1 METILVERSCGLDVH
16 PESVVACLLLPQAG
30 KRPKRLVQTF
40 GTFCDDLRKLRQW
53 LCEHGVTHVG
63 MESTGIYWMPVY
75 AELEQEPSL
84 TLIVGN
90 AQHIKNV
97 PGRKT
102 DVSDAQW
109 LATLVRMGLIKPSF
123 VPPAPL
129 RELRKLLRAR
139 RTLVQCQADERNRML
154 KVLQM
159 GNVKLGSVLSDVFG
173 VSGMRMLR
181 QLADGRSDPK
191 ELSELSRGR
200 ARSKIPQLQRALQ
213 GQLSPADRLVL
224 RLHLARLEQTDQQL
238 LQLDAELEHRMAPYR
253 DSCQRLQQIPGV
265 GVITAM
271 TMVAE
276 MGVDMRVFPTAG
288 HLAAWAGV
296 SPGNHQSG
304 GKRRQARTRKGN
316 PYLCTALVEAAQSAR
331 NLKRGYFRDK
341 FYRLRARRGE
351 GRAAMAIAHKIV
363 VCAWHLLKEGVDYR
377 DLGDAYLDRF
387 DERRVVAQL
396 LKRLDTL
403 GYQVQATKRTAAP
416 AAA

>member
-1 METILVERSCGLDVH
+1 MDTILVERSCGLDVH
-16 PESVVACLLLPQAG
+16 PETVVACVLVPQAG

-40 GTFCDDLRKLRQW
+40 GTFSADLRQLRQW
-53 LCEHGVTHVG
+53 LVEQGVTHVG

-75 AELEQEPSL
+75 AELEQEPKL

-109 LATLVRMGLIKPSF
+109 LATLVRLGLIKPSF

-129 RELRKLLRAR
+129 RELRKLLRTR
-139 RTLVQCQADERNRML
+139 RTFVQCQADERNRML
-154 KVLQM
+154 KVLEM
-159 GNVKLGSVLSDVFG
+159 GNVKLDSVVSDVFG
-173 VSGMRMLR
+173 VSGMAMLR
-181 QLADGRSDPK
+181 QLAQGQNDVQK
-191 ELSELSRGR
+191 LAELSRGR
-200 ARSKIPQLQRALQ
+200 LRSKIPQLQRALE
-213 GQLSPADRLVL
+213 GRLSVADRLVL
-224 RLHLARLEQTDQQL
+224 RLHLTRLEQTEAQL
-238 LQLDAELEHRMAPYR
+238 AQLDAEIEQRMEPYR
-253 DSCQRLQQIPGV
+253 DVSKRLQQIPGV
-265 GVITAM
+265 GPITAL

-276 MGVDMRVFPTAG
+276 MGVDMTVFPTAG

-296 SPGNHQSG
+296 CPGNHQSG
-304 GKRRQARTRKGN
+304 GKRRQASTRKGN

-341 FYRLRARRGE
+341 FYRLRARRGDK
-351 GRAAMAIAHKIV
+351 RAAMAIAHKIV
-363 VCAWHLLKEGVDYR
+363 VCAWHMLKGGVDYK

-403 GYQVQATKRTAAP
+403 GYQVQATKRTVAS